1 MGSLI
6 YIAAIVLIAI
16 FTNLNKASKN
26 KGKSAPQGGMPTFG
40 GGGSE
45 GNPLRRSRVPSRSQ
59 GSERPDRSGSGF
71 PQPDVSR
78 TGSGSRQ
85 LESATGGRDYDAS
98 PAWPERADS
107 PTPDYE
113 TGEGMSL
120 EQAGDM
126 DSVQARTDR
135 MQRELGRL
143 QAAFDGKAASVPS
156 TGATAPGEDAKASSA
171 GYERHPL
178 AGNREALRN
187 GLVWAEILG
196 PPRSRQPH
204 SSRREG

>member
-26 KGKSAPQGGMPTFG
+26 KGKTAPRGGMPTFG
-40 GGGSE
+40 GGGNE
-45 GNPLRRSRVPSRSQ
+45 GNPLRRSRVPARSQ
-59 GSERPDRSGSGF
+59 GSGRPDRSGSGF

-78 TGSGSRQ
+78 TGSRQ
-85 LESATGGRDYDAS
+85 LESSPGGRDYDTS

-107 PTPDYE
+107 PSPDYE

-120 EQAGDM
+120 EQADDR

-135 MQRELGRL
+135 MQRELERQ
-143 QAAFDGKAASVPS
+143 QAAFDGMAAAVPS
-156 TGATAPGEDAKASSA
+156 TGSVAPGEADKDSLAAS
-171 GYERHPL
+171 GKHPL
-178 AGNREALRN
+178 AGNREALRS
-187 GLVWAEILG
+187 GLLWAEILG

-204 SSRREG
+204 STRREG

>member
-26 KGKSAPQGGMPTFG
+26 KGKNAPRGGMPTFG
-40 GGGSE
+40 GGGND
-45 GNPLRRSRVPSRSQ
+45 GNPLRRSRVPAQPRGN
-59 GSERPDRSGSGF
+59 GSPDRSGSGF
-71 PQPDVSR
+71 PQPEVSR
-78 TGSGSRQ
+78 PGSRQ
-85 LESATGGRDYDAS
+85 LESTPGGREYDAS

-113 TGEGMSL
+113 TGEGVSL

-126 DSVQARTDR
+126 DNVQARTDR
-135 MQRELGRL
+135 MQREMGRL
-143 QAAFDGKAASVPS
+143 QAAFDGMTATVPA
-156 TGATAPGEDAKASSA
+156 TGSTAPGEDDKASPA
-171 GYERHPL
+171 GYERYPL
-178 AGNREALRN
+178 AGNREALRS

-196 PPRSRQPH
+196 PPRSRQPR
-204 SSRREG
+204 SPRRKD